1 MTRTG
6 SDAELLKD
14 SPLCLC
20 ENLRMTARAVTAVYD
35 DALRPLGLRVTQ
47 FSLLSRVAS
56 LGQVESWRLSEALGL
71 DKTTLPRNLRPL
83 ERRGLIAIEPGE
95 DRRTRLVRVTPAG
108 EKLLKEASTCWR
120 SVQASFKKRL
130 PGDEFARTLRQ
141 LLRVRA
147 SARR

>member
-1 MTRTG
+1 MSGTG
-6 SDAELLKD
+6 PYAELSKD
-14 SPLCLC
+14 SPPCLC
-20 ENLRMTARAVTAVYD
+20 DTLRMTARAVTAVYD
-35 DALRPLGLRVTQ
+35 DALRPFGLRVTQ
-47 FSLLSRVAS
+47 FSLLARAAS
-56 LGQVESWRLSEALGL
+56 MAPVESWRLSEALGL

-95 DRRTRLVRVTPAG
+95 DRRTRLVRLTPAG

-130 PGDEFARTLRQ
+130 HGDEFGRTLRQ

-147 SARR
+147 AARH